1 MDIPQVG
8 HAFGPPIKA
17 DVAIPRAKQAPIDAA
32 VVRTF
37 GSGRG
42 SVDPA
47 ALREATDKINQT
59 MQALGNSLEFSVD
72 SETST
77 NIVKV
82 VDKATNK
89 TIRQFPSEETL
100 AIAKTLDKLQ
110 GMLHS
115 TIA

>member
-1 MDIPQVG
+1 MAISQVSSN
-8 HAFGPPIKA
+8 FGPSITT
-17 DVAIPRAKQAPIDAA
+17 DTSVARVRQAPIDSPVKAI
-32 VVRTF
+32 
-37 GSGRG
+37 GSGKG

-100 AIAKTLDKLQ
+100 AIARTLDKLQ